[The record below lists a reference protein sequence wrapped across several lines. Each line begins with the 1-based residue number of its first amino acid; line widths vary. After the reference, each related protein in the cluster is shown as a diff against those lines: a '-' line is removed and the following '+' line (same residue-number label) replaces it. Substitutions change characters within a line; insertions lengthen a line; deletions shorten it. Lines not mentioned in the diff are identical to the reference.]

1 MKSKYFSCCRIPLP
15 STVHVQKVHVP
26 CGCFSICSPVCISIK
41 KGFVLFVSPL
51 IGCAGR
57 SIPHCEF
64 SVSLPASRASHRLC
78 TRSMASAAS
87 ASFPAQPRAAHR
99 ARPASMPMCSASG
112 AGRRSVE
119 GPWPHAA
126 LTGFLSSRLP
136 PYRYCNEHL
145 LCPPHVFWTGWGP
158 WERCTA
164 QCGGGIQARRRTCEN
179 GPDCVGC
186 NVVSRGPLAPGAG
199 RAGSARDGC
208 FHTRRP
214 GAREMR
220 DTLQTVTAHTRCSAH
235 TGVSVHTI
243 CVNMKCS
250 AHTRRAAPG
259 SCSTGNERSVNMA

>member
-126 LTGFLSSRLP
+126 LTGFLSSRFP

-199 RAGSARDGC
+199 RAGSARRM
-208 FHTRRP
+208 FSHPEAR
-214 GAREMR
+214 GARDAR
-220 DTLQTVTAHTRCSAH
+220 YAANGHCAHQMLCAH
-235 TGVSVHTI
+235 RGL
-243 CVNMKCS
+243 C
-250 AHTRRAAPG
+250 AHDMCKHEVLCAH
-259 SCSTGNERSVNMA
+259 

>member
-1 MKSKYFSCCRIPLP
+1 MFRRCMFYTDVFLYAPRFAYLL
-15 STVHVQKVHVP
+15 
-26 CGCFSICSPVCISIK
+26 K

-51 IGCAGR
+51 IGCTGR

-64 SVSLPASRASHRLC
+64 SVFFTASRASHCLC
-78 TRSMASAAS
+78 PRSMASAAS
-87 ASFPAQPRAAHR
+87 ASFTVQPRQTHK

-119 GPWPHAA
+119 GLWPRAA
-126 LTGFLSSRLP
+126 LTAFLSSRLP

-186 NVVSRGPLAPGAG
+186 NVVSSVLLTPRPQPGAG
-199 RAGSARDGC
+199 RAGSARSGC
-208 FHTRRP
+208 FHTWLR
-214 GAREMR
+214 
-220 DTLQTVTAHTRCSAH
+220 
-235 TGVSVHTI
+235 
-243 CVNMKCS
+243 
-250 AHTRRAAPG
+250 
-259 SCSTGNERSVNMA
+259 